1 MIENYCNLS
10 LQKLK
15 DEDFDKV
22 FDIMQE
28 SFPKNEYRPY
38 EQQKALLNK
47 DNYTIYAKYAEDGNV
62 IAFIAVWYLRGYV
75 FIEHFAVNS
84 RYRNGGIGSKILN
97 ELKTVVDKPICLE
110 VEKPDTL
117 IAKRRI
123 AFYEKHGFVYHD
135 FYYEQP
141 ALAPGQQPLV
151 LAIMTTP
158 NPVEI
163 DEFQKITQLLRSI
176 VYKKVEV

>member
-1 MIENYCNLS
+1 MTEKYNIQS

-15 DEDFDKV
+15 EGDFDKV
-22 FDIMQE
+22 FDIMKE

-38 EQQKALLNK
+38 EQQKALLNNN
-47 DNYTIYAKYAEDGNV
+47 NYTIYAKYAENGNI
-62 IAFIAVWYLRGYV
+62 IAFIAVWHLRGYAFV
-75 FIEHFAVNS
+75 EHFAVNS
-84 RYRNGGIGSKILN
+84 HYRNGGIGSKVIT
-97 ELKTVVDKPICLE
+97 ELKTVVEQPICLE

-117 IAKRRI
+117 MAKRRI
-123 AFYEKHGFVYHD
+123 AFYEKQGFFYHD

-141 ALAPGQQPLV
+141 ALALGQQPLV

-163 DEFQKITQLLRSI
+163 GEFQKITQLLRST
-176 VYKKVEV
+176 VYKQVEV